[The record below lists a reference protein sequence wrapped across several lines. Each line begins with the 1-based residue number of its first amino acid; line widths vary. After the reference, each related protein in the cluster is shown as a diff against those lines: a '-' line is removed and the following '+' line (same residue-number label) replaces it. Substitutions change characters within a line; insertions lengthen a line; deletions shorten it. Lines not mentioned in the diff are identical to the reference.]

1 MTDRRDSTLSLPD
14 PKDEMFLFQCV
25 SLAHEAFAAGDNPF
39 GSVLVD
45 ENHQVL
51 ATARNSSNTTILI
64 AHPEYELAKWALE
77 NLSLDQRRKA
87 TMYTSGEHCP
97 MCAGAH
103 AFAQIGRLV
112 FLSSAAQ
119 LSEWR
124 NETNAPEALL
134 HFVPCREI
142 IKHIQIDGPFEGA
155 LLEEIKALQLT
166 ALARDAAQRA
176 TGTS

>member
-1 MTDRRDSTLSLPD
+1 MSITLPIPNDTDQ
-14 PKDEMFLFQCV
+14 KFLTICV
-25 SLAHEAFAAGDNPF
+25 ALAQEALEAGDNPF

-45 ENHQVL
+45 EHNQIL
-51 ATARNSSNTTILI
+51 ATARNKSNTTLLI

-77 NLSLDQRRKA
+77 NLNAAQRRKA

-112 FLSSAAQ
+112 FLSAAAQ

-124 NETNAPEALL
+124 KEQNAPAPLL
-134 HFVPCREI
+134 HFIPCRDI
-142 IKHIQIDGPFEGA
+142 IKNVQIDGPFEGP
-155 LLEEIKALQLT
+155 LLEEIKTLQLE
-166 ALARDAAQRA
+166 AIERDKGR
-176 TGTS
+176 